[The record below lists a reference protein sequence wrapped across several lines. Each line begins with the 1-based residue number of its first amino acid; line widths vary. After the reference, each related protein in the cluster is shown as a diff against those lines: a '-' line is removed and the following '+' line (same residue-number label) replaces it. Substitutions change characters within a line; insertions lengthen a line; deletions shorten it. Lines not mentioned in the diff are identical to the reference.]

1 MIRIEQLDLAFFGHF
16 TNKQFNFGKS
26 DPADSDFHI
35 IYGVNEAGKTT
46 FMESYLRLLYG
57 FLPRNEP
64 YAFRHGRSNLHIS
77 ALLQL
82 DGETRKFQRKPTSRN
97 SLVDELGNVL
107 PEASL
112 QAHLGGLAMDD
123 YRKLLCIDD
132 DSIDK
137 GGEEIV
143 NSRGDIGTLLFS
155 AAAGISDLWQVL
167 ESVRTDA
174 ESIHKSRSSKSRLAL
189 LKKEYSDVVK
199 QIKLLDIPAGKLGQL
214 TKALKKAE
222 NAEVKTLEEQRGL
235 LIEVRQLE
243 RVLSALPMLE
253 RLDTSEQAAGS
264 LNDYPEHLDITS
276 KQVIEL
282 QKEEH
287 QANIERER
295 LQTRQV
301 TLAEELKLLP
311 AEPAY
316 AGLEATING
325 LGELQSRYRH
335 AELELDNQ
343 QEALALVTTRMTN
356 LVRERLHHEADPSTL
371 VVDAAVIKSL
381 NDALAQQDEATKRVT
396 IEHASI
402 NQLDI
407 SIRSEESKLED
418 LEKVKPEGAGLGEI
432 LEHYNAQALSGEY
445 KAATQALRE
454 ADQKVE
460 EALDVLSIKGQR
472 FTQLPECSLMIEEAE
487 AHVERWQTLN
497 TTLATARERQQAEQ
511 QDHNSLTLESTQLE
525 SFDGLASDQ
534 DTQALKELRDGA
546 WKRHKE
552 SLTLETAEV
561 FEPTLFDVDKAME
574 GRLTHASDLARLRE
588 VHRQIPRVQGQLNSL
603 AESISSAEDEVTS
616 IEQTLAGVMQHAGIE
631 ASLPPKAVLNWVRSY
646 HETKSQLHS
655 AQRLLTYKQPV
666 LDKGQKLK
674 DALSGYIKREQAM
687 LEELLPAANT
697 VLEVYKRHDHS
708 LQSSQN
714 TLADLLRKKDISV
727 SQLEALRALQT
738 KACADWDAL
747 VKSSFPVALDTGKLA
762 LSLHALSELREYNVE
777 REALQKQCKQ
787 MQRDKA
793 LFIEKLEQIISDN
806 KLEQGATPD
815 SNLSKLQELASLA
828 KKQVDEKTQLEKKL
842 EKAFTDGIE
851 AEKRQDS
858 VKVQSQVLAAMFNAN
873 VPTADLTELFEA
885 VQKTQEAKALRKK
898 HDEDLSSLRQTLGVS
913 SEEKARVMLAELDIQ
928 SVQEKHVEKE
938 SELELASERSKG
950 ATEKRTRCAEQLT
963 ALTGDGEVAQLVE
976 QRTTLELQMSEAAMD
991 YLKLSLGHRLAEQA
1005 INRYRDKHR
1014 SGMME
1019 ATETAFAQ
1027 LTDGKYS
1034 ALQTQS
1040 NGKEETLLALDK
1052 DGTAKRADEMSKGT
1066 RFQLYLALRAAAY
1079 DQLAEQGTCLPFI
1092 CDDIFETF
1100 DEDRTRAAC
1109 RVMER
1114 IGQRGQAIYLTHH
1127 RHVVELAREV
1137 CGDRVQVHEL

>member
-26 DPADSDFHI
+26 DPDSSDFHI
-35 IYGVNEAGKTT
+35 VYGVNEAGKTT

-64 YAFRHGRSNLHIS
+64 YAFRHGRSNLHVS

-82 DGETRKFQRKPTSRN
+82 DGEMRTFQRKATSKN
-97 SLVDELGNVL
+97 SLVDEHGNVL

-167 ESVRTDA
+167 ESVRA
-174 ESIHKSRSSKSRLAL
+174 EAEGIHKSRASKSRLSL
-189 LKKEYSDVVK
+189 LKKEYNEVVK
-199 QIKLLDIPAGKLGQL
+199 QIKVLDIPAGKLGQL
-214 TKALKKAE
+214 TKALKKSEAVE
-222 NAEVKTLEEQRGL
+222 LKTSDEQRKL
-235 LIEVRQLE
+235 MVEVQQLE

-253 RLDTSEQAAGS
+253 RLDTSEQAVGN
-264 LNDYPEHLDITS
+264 LLDYPEHLDITS
-276 KQVIEL
+276 QQVIDL

-287 QANIERER
+287 YANNERDR
-295 LQTRQV
+295 LQAHQT

-311 AEPAY
+311 DVPAY
-316 AGLEATING
+316 AGLETAING
-325 LGELQSRYRH
+325 LSELHSRYRH

-343 QEALALVTTRMTN
+343 QEALSLVTTRMTA
-356 LVRERLHHEADPSTL
+356 LVRERLHHDSAPDRL

-381 NDALAQQDEATKRVT
+381 NDALAQRDDAAKRVSVEQT
-396 IEHASI
+396 SV
-402 NQLDI
+402 NQLDV
-407 SIRSEESKLED
+407 SIKSEESKLHD
-418 LEKVKPEGAGLGEI
+418 LEKVKPEGGGLGEI
-432 LEHYNAQALSGEY
+432 LEQYNAQALSGEY
-445 KAATQALRE
+445 KSAIQALRE
-454 ADQKVE
+454 ADQKAE

-472 FTQLPECSLMIEEAE
+472 FTQLPECLVMSEEVE
-487 AHVERWQTLN
+487 AQLERWQTLN
-497 TTLATARERQQAEQ
+497 TTLGATKERQQSEQ
-511 QDHNSLTLESTQLE
+511 QEHNSLTLESTQLE

-534 DTQALKELRDGA
+534 DTQALIHVRESA

-552 SLTLETAEV
+552 SLTLHTADE
-561 FEPTLFDVDKAME
+561 FEPTLRDVDQAME
-574 GRLTHASDLARLRE
+574 GRLAHASDLARLRE
-588 VHRQIPRVQGQLNSL
+588 VHRQIPRVQGQLDSF
-603 AESISSAEDEVTS
+603 AESISSAENELKD
-616 IEQTLAGVMQHAGIE
+616 IEKNLADVMKHAGIE

-646 HETKSQLHS
+646 HEAKGWLLS
-655 AQRLLTYKQPV
+655 ADRVRNYNQPV
-666 LDKGQKLK
+666 LDKAQKLK
-674 DALSGYIKREQAM
+674 DALSVYIKREQAT
-687 LEELLPAANT
+687 LDELLPAANT
-697 VLEVYKRHDHS
+697 LLEVYKRHDQS
-708 LQSSQN
+708 LQSCQASLVDQRRNNDIATTQLAASQA
-714 TLADLLRKKDISV
+714 TQI
-727 SQLEALRALQT
+727 EANESWQ
-738 KACADWDAL
+738 AL
-747 VKSSFPVALDTGKLA
+747 VKSSFSVALDAEKLA
-762 LSLHALSELREYNVE
+762 LSLEALTELRECNVE
-777 REALQKQCKQ
+777 REALQTQCKQ
-787 MQRDKA
+787 MQRDKV
-793 LFIEKLEQIISDN
+793 LFAEKLEQITRDN
-806 KLEQGATPD
+806 GLEQGATPD
-815 SNLSKLQELASLA
+815 SNLNRLQELASIA
-828 KKQVDEKTQLEKKL
+828 KKQVEGKTLLEKKI
-842 EKAFTDGIE
+842 EKAFADGIDT
-851 AEKRQDS
+851 EKRLEG
-858 VKVQSQVLAAMFNAN
+858 VKVQSQVLAAIFHAS
-873 VPTADLTELFEA
+873 VPTDDLTELFEA
-885 VQKTQEAKALRKK
+885 VQKTQHAQLLRKK
-898 HDEDLSSLRQTLGVS
+898 YDEDLSTLRQTLGVS
-913 SEEKARVMLAELDIQ
+913 SEEKARAMLAELDIPT
-928 SVQEKHVEKE
+928 VQEKHVEKA
-938 SELELASERSKG
+938 SKLEMAIERTRE
-950 ATEKRTRCAEQLT
+950 ATEKRTRCEEQLS

-976 QRTTLELQMSEAAMD
+976 QRTTLQLQISEAALD

-1019 ATETAFAQ
+1019 ATETAFAE

-1034 ALQTQS
+1034 TLQTQS

-1052 DGTAKRADEMSKGT
+1052 DGVAKRADEMSKGT

-1100 DEDRTRAAC
+1100 DENRTRAAC

-1127 RHVVELAREV
+1127 RHVVEIAQEV